1 MITRFMLMVALALT
15 VSGCSS
21 SPSDPFADA
30 RDPFET
36 VNRDLWDF
44 NQDLDDAIL
53 WPAAQAYG
61 KIPEQGR
68 RGLRNVVDN
77 LGEPSYVLNNA
88 LQGKVT
94 DAGVS
99 FWRFAINST
108 VGLLGIFDVA
118 SDLGLHVRPESFGE
132 TVASWG
138 VADGPYL
145 MLPALGPTVV
155 IDRSGDVV
163 DGMYFPIDNL
173 DGGVSFARLV
183 IKALDTRL
191 RLQEQQALMENSLD
205 SYSFV
210 REAYFQNWRNKVYD
224 GNPPPLPQR
233 EEDELDDDFFDQ
245 FD

>member
-1 MITRFMLMVALALT
+1 MTRFLLVALLAL
-15 VSGCSS
+15 SAGACSS
-21 SPSDPFADA
+21 SPDDPYADP

-44 NQDLDDAIL
+44 NQELDEAIL

-61 KIPEQGR
+61 NIPEPGR
-68 RGLRNVVDN
+68 RGLRNLVDN
-77 LGEPSYVLNNA
+77 LGEPSYLLNNA
-88 LQGKVT
+88 LQGKAA

-108 VGLLGIFDVA
+108 VGVLGIFDVA
-118 SDLGLHVRPESFGE
+118 AQWGIEPRPESFGE
-132 TVASWG
+132 TAASWG
-138 VADGPYL
+138 IGDGPYV
-145 MLPALGPTVV
+145 MLPGIGPTVV

-173 DGGVSFARLV
+173 DSGVSFARLV

-191 RLQEQQALMENSLD
+191 RLQEQQSLMENSLD

-224 GNPPPLPQR
+224 GNPPPEPQTD
-233 EEDELDDDFFDQ
+233 EEELDDDFYDQ

>member
-1 MITRFMLMVALALT
+1 VITRCLLMALLAVM

-21 SPSDPFADA
+21 SPNDPYADK

-36 VNRDLWDF
+36 LNRDLWDF
-44 NQDLDDAIL
+44 NQDLDEAIL

-61 KIPEQGR
+61 TIPEPGR

-77 LGEPSYVLNNA
+77 LGEPSHLLNNV
-88 LQGKVT
+88 LQGKVS

-108 VGLLGIFDVA
+108 VGVLGIFDVA
-118 SDLGLHVRPESFGE
+118 TDIGLQRRPESFGE
-132 TVASWG
+132 TLARWG
-138 VADGPYL
+138 TADGPYV
-145 MLPALGPTVV
+145 MLPGLGPTVV
-155 IDRSGDVV
+155 IDRSGDIV

-191 RLQEQQALMENSLD
+191 RLQEQQSLMDNSLD

-224 GNPPPLPQR
+224 GNPPPLPQA
-233 EEDELDDDFFDQ
+233 EEDQLDDDFFDQ

>member
-1 MITRFMLMVALALT
+1 MTNRMLWALAIVLL
-15 VSGCSS
+15 VSGCST
-21 SPSDPFADA
+21 SPDDPYADP
-30 RDPFET
+30 RDPLENL
-36 VNRDLWDF
+36 NRDIWDF
-44 NQDLDDAIL
+44 NQELDEAIL

-61 KIPEQGR
+61 KIPEPGR

-77 LGEPSYVLNNA
+77 LGEPSYLLNNA

-99 FWRFAINST
+99 LWRFAINST
-108 VGLLGIFDVA
+108 VGIFGIFDVA
-118 SDLGLHVRPESFGE
+118 SDIGLSARPESFGE
-132 TVASWG
+132 TAASWG
-138 VADGPYL
+138 VGDGPYL
-145 MLPALGPTVV
+145 MLPGIGPTVV
-155 IDRSGDVV
+155 IDRGGDVV

-173 DGGVSFARLV
+173 DGGVSFTRLV

-224 GNPPPLPQR
+224 GNPPPEPVR
-233 EEDELDDDFFDQ
+233 PEDELDDDFFDQ

>member
-1 MITRFMLMVALALT
+1 MTRFLLVALLA
-15 VSGCSS
+15 VSVGACSS
-21 SPSDPFADA
+21 SPADPYADP

-44 NQDLDDAIL
+44 NQELDEAIL

-61 KIPEQGR
+61 TIPEPGR

-77 LGEPSYVLNNA
+77 LSEPSYLLNNA
-88 LQGKVT
+88 LQGKAA

-108 VGLLGIFDVA
+108 VGILGIFDVA
-118 SDLGLHVRPESFGE
+118 SNFGLNARPESFGE
-132 TVASWG
+132 TAASWG
-138 VADGPYL
+138 VGDGPYV
-145 MLPALGPTVV
+145 MLPGIGPTVV

-191 RLQEQQALMENSLD
+191 RLQEQQSLMENSLD

-224 GNPPPLPQR
+224 GNPPPEPQTD
-233 EEDELDDDFFDQ
+233 EEELDDDFYDQ

>member
-1 MITRFMLMVALALT
+1 MINRVLLALGIT
-15 VSGCSS
+15 LLVSGCSS
-21 SPSDPFADA
+21 SPDDPYADP

-36 VNRDLWDF
+36 VNRDMWDF
-44 NQDLDDAIL
+44 NQDLDEAIL

-61 KIPEQGR
+61 KIPEPGR

-77 LGEPSYVLNNA
+77 LGEPSYLLNNA

-99 FWRFAINST
+99 LWRFAINST
-108 VGLLGIFDVA
+108 VGIFGIFDVA
-118 SDLGLHVRPESFGE
+118 SDIGLSARPESFGE
-132 TVASWG
+132 TAASWG
-138 VADGPYL
+138 IGDGPYL
-145 MLPALGPTVV
+145 MLPGLGPTVV
-155 IDRSGDVV
+155 IDRGGDVV

-173 DGGVSFARLV
+173 DGGVSFTRLV

-224 GNPPPLPQR
+224 GNPPPEPVQP
-233 EEDELDDDFFDQ
+233 EDELDDDFFDQ